1 MSPGPNSCPVLCS
14 CAPAEHALAH
24 EGEGEGEGGECSVEF
39 RDWPALLWAVHH
51 AVLAAW
57 RPVLSNAL
65 LLQLEQLEDVFA
77 PAVATTAASTAAI
90 DNNPAAV
97 VPDVDVELNSLVN
110 SIILE

>member
-1 MSPGPNSCPVLCS
+1 MYSAAGSPVSSCPL
-14 CAPAEHALAH
+14 ERLAL
-24 EGEGEGEGGECSVEF
+24 S
-39 RDWPALLWAVHH
+39 
-51 AVLAAW
+51 
-57 RPVLSNAL
+57 

-77 PAVATTAASTAAI
+77 PAVATTAAI

>member
-1 MSPGPNSCPVLCS
+1 MYSAAGSPVSSCPL
-14 CAPAEHALAH
+14 ERLAL
-24 EGEGEGEGGECSVEF
+24 S
-39 RDWPALLWAVHH
+39 
-51 AVLAAW
+51 
-57 RPVLSNAL
+57 